1 MLTDKQCKNA
11 ACPPDKKRV
20 RLTDSGG
27 LYLEV
32 SPGGSKRWFW
42 KLYVDSKESRMA
54 LGSYP
59 AVSLAE
65 ARRARD
71 AARLQKRDGQNPVQV
86 RKVEKLKAS
95 NPGGGTFQAVAL
107 EWHGKQSSQWSEG
120 HATRALRQLE
130 RDLFPWIGER
140 PLAEIQPT
148 ELLATVRKIEE
159 RGALETADRGLMLCR
174 QIWRYAIATGRAER
188 DVTYGLKDAL
198 QPYRGTHFAAIT
210 DPEQL
215 GVLLRAIQ
223 AYRGGPIVRAALQLA
238 PILFQRPGELRA
250 AAWSEIDLEQ
260 GIWTIPPARMKREKD
275 GKEHGD
281 AHLVPL
287 PTQAVAILKELH
299 RLTGHGSLVFPGER
313 DHDRPISE
321 NSVRTA
327 LISLGYTSELQT
339 WHGFRATARTMLAER
354 LDVDPLLIEAQ
365 LAHAVKDANG
375 RAYNR
380 TRYLEQR
387 VKMMQ
392 RWADYLEAVR
402 TKQAAPQRSS
412 DKRAGDQESTPRLSE
427 LFGRGGGIK
436 RGPEPPAKVNQA
448 SMSATSNLAIAPS
461 NVPAGE
467 RQETLGGLYA
477 RARRSQGKQ

>member
-1 MLTDKQCKNA
+1 VFPGPGDREQMLTDKHCKSA

-27 LYLEV
+27 FTWRSALPGR
-32 SPGGSKRWFW
+32 SGGS
-42 KLYVDSKESRMA
+42 
-54 LGSYP
+54 GNCTQT
-59 AVSLAE
+59 
-65 ARRARD
+65 AR
-71 AARLQKRDGQNPVQV
+71 
-86 RKVEKLKAS
+86 KA
-95 NPGGGTFQAVAL
+95 G
-107 EWHGKQSSQWSEG
+107 
-120 HATRALRQLE
+120 
-130 RDLFPWIGER
+130 
-140 PLAEIQPT
+140 
-148 ELLATVRKIEE
+148 
-159 RGALETADRGLMLCR
+159 
-174 QIWRYAIATGRAER
+174 
-188 DVTYGLKDAL
+188 
-198 QPYRGTHFAAIT
+198 GTHFAAIT

-260 GIWTIPPARMKREKD
+260 GIWTIPPSRMKREKG

-281 AHLVPL
+281 PHLVPL
-287 PTQAVAILKELH
+287 PTQAIAILKELYQ
-299 RLTGHGSLVFPGER
+299 LTGHGRLVFPGER

-392 RWADYLEAVR
+392 QWADYLDSLR
-402 TKQAAPQRSS
+402 TKQAVLQRSPG
-412 DKRAGDQESTPRLSE
+412 KRAGGQGAIPRLSE
-427 LFGRGGGIK
+427 IFARGGGVRRDPESESK
-436 RGPEPPAKVNQA
+436 RNEASIMPVKANPAV
-448 SMSATSNLAIAPS
+448 TPS
-461 NVPAGE
+461 NVRAGE
-467 RQETLGGLYA
+467 RQETLGELYA
-477 RARRSQGKQ
+477 RVRRG